1 MINKLI
7 ADFLSEVHIAILA
20 IHREKRAPHSTPI
33 WYQYE
38 PNDTLWFMADP
49 KTQKGKLMETGT
61 PVSLVMQTETAPYRY
76 VSIAGQISDVA
87 KGDMEQELRP
97 ISRRYLGVKGGDEYV
112 ASFESWSSNRYTIKI
127 DRVMSMGISED

>member
-7 ADFLSEVHIAILA
+7 AAFLSEVHIAILA

-61 PVSLVMQTETAPYRY
+61 PVSLVVQTETAPYRY

>member
-61 PVSLVMQTETAPYRY
+61 PVSIVVQTETAPYRY

>member
-1 MINKLI
+1 MTSELI

-20 IHREKRAPHSTPI
+20 IHRENRAPHSTPV

-49 KTQKGKLMETGT
+49 ETQKGKLIRTGT
-61 PVSLVMQTETAPYRY
+61 PVSLVMQTETAPYKY
-76 VSIAGQISDVA
+76 VSLAGEISKVA

-112 ASFESWSSNRYTIKI
+112 ASFENWSSNRYTVKI
-127 DRVMSMGISED
+127 NRVMSMGISED

>member
-7 ADFLSEVHIAILA
+7 AAFLSEVHIAILA
-20 IHREKRAPHSTPI
+20 NHREKRAPHSTPI

-61 PVSLVMQTETAPYRY
+61 PVSLVVQTETAPYRY

>member
-1 MINKLI
+1 MTSKLI

-20 IHREKRAPHSTPI
+20 IHCENRAPHSTPV

-49 KTQKGKLMETGT
+49 KTQKGKLMEIGT

-112 ASFESWSSNRYTIKI
+112 ASFENWSSNRYTIKL

>member
-1 MINKLI
+1 MTSKLI

-61 PVSLVMQTETAPYRY
+61 PVSLVVQTETAPYRY

-97 ISRRYLGVKGGDEYV
+97 ISRRYLCLKGGDEYV
-112 ASFESWSSNRYTIKI
+112 ASFENWSSNRYTIKI

>member
-1 MINKLI
+1 MTSKLI

-49 KTQKGKLMETGT
+49 KTQ
-61 PVSLVMQTETAPYRY
+61 
-76 VSIAGQISDVA
+76 
-87 KGDMEQELRP
+87 
-97 ISRRYLGVKGGDEYV
+97 
-112 ASFESWSSNRYTIKI
+112 
-127 DRVMSMGISED
+127 

>member
-1 MINKLI
+1 
-7 ADFLSEVHIAILA
+7 
-20 IHREKRAPHSTPI
+20 
-33 WYQYE
+33 
-38 PNDTLWFMADP
+38 MADP
-49 KTQKGKLMETGT
+49 KTRKGKLMEIGT

-97 ISRRYLGVKGGDEYV
+97 ISRRYLGLKGGDEYV
-112 ASFESWSSNRYTIKI
+112 ASFENWSSNRYTIKI

>member
-38 PNDTLWFMADP
+38 PNDTIWFMADP

-61 PVSLVMQTETAPYRY
+61 PVSLVVQTETAPYRY

>member
-1 MINKLI
+1 MTSKLI

-20 IHREKRAPHSTPI
+20 IHREKRAQHSTPI

-49 KTQKGKLMETGT
+49 KTQKGQLMEIGT

-87 KGDMEQELRP
+87 KGNMEQELRP
-97 ISRRYLGVKGGDEYV
+97 ISRRYLGIKGGDEYV
-112 ASFESWSSNRYTIKI
+112 ASFENWSSNRYTVKI
-127 DRVMSMGISED
+127 NRVMSMGISED

>member
-7 ADFLSEVHIAILA
+7 ADFLSEGHIAILA

-61 PVSLVMQTETAPYRY
+61 PVSLVVQTETAPYRY

>member
-61 PVSLVMQTETAPYRY
+61 PVSLVVQTETAPYRY

-97 ISRRYLGVKGGDEYV
+97 ISRRYLGVKGWDEYV

>member
-49 KTQKGKLMETGT
+49 KTQKGKLMEIGT

-97 ISRRYLGVKGGDEYV
+97 ISRRYLVVKGGDEYV

>member
-38 PNDTLWFMADP
+38 PNDTIWFMADP
-49 KTQKGKLMETGT
+49 KTQKGKLMEIGT

>member
-38 PNDTLWFMADP
+38 PNGTLWFMADP
-49 KTQKGKLMETGT
+49 KTQKGKLMEIGT
-61 PVSLVMQTETAPYRY
+61 PVSLVIQTETAPYRY

>member
-61 PVSLVMQTETAPYRY
+61 PVSLVVQTETAPYRY
-76 VSIAGQISDVA
+76 VSIARQISDVA